1 MNMNN
6 EPVAWAIKVGK
17 DLVEIVDEKR
27 DFQELVDFYK
37 MEKWDFETVELYT
50 HPAKT
55 LTPITDEEIKERVKN
70 SINGDWVDG
79 YYDGVRWAEEKL
91 RKAQEK

>member
-1 MNMNN
+1 MNN
-6 EPVAWAIKVGK
+6 EPVAWIQDLNEVKRKQLVYEQGMDWK
-17 DLVEIVDEKR
+17 DP
-27 DFQELVDFYK
+27 
-37 MEKWDFETVELYT
+37 LYL

>member
-1 MNMNN
+1 MNN
-6 EPVAWAIKVGK
+6 KPVAWMVNDKPYK
-17 DLVEIVDEKR
+17 DI
-27 DFQELVDFYK
+27 
-37 MEKWDFETVELYT
+37 FEAEHYSTFTNKPMIPLYI